1 MTVNVF
7 ILGRTG
13 CGKSAAARYIAK
25 FARER
30 QWSIERVNDYPI
42 LSRMFLKDRQQAQFA
57 PTKYGGFDIKDFS
70 VLDLALKELEE
81 QIRDIPAEQKKL
93 LLIEFARADYEQ
105 AFRQMDFNI
114 LKDAYFLFIDANV
127 DTCVQR
133 VHERVKNQQTADDYY
148 VSDKILR
155 SYFNEQL
162 MPDTI
167 GTSRVTFIKN
177 RGSLCELAK
186 KVHDFVD
193 NVLRQ
198 EAYLLEHQDIPGEDE
213 EQHIRELV
221 SAASSATR

>member
-13 CGKSAAARYIAK
+13 CGKSAAARYITK

-30 QWSIERVNDYPI
+30 DWSTERVNDYPI
-42 LSRMFLKDRQQAQFA
+42 LRRMFLQDTQQAQFA
-57 PTKYGGFDIKDFS
+57 PAKYGGFDIKDFS
-70 VLDLALKELEE
+70 VLDLALKELED
-81 QIRDIPAEQKKL
+81 QIRDIPVEPKKL

-105 AFRQMDFNI
+105 AFLQMDFNI

-155 SYFNEQL
+155 SYFNEQF

-167 GTSRVTFIKN
+167 GANRVTFIKN
-177 RGSLCELAK
+177 RGSLLELVE
-186 KVHDFVD
+186 KVYDFVD
-193 NVLRQ
+193 SILRQ

-213 EQHIRELV
+213 EQNICELV
-221 SAASSATR
+221 AATSLAT